1 MPSSVFFC
9 LLLLLLPIVENER
22 SLSMSEGLKKSREN
36 APLGRVEQQSCL

>member
-9 LLLLLLPIVENER
+9 LLLLLPIVENER